1 MSKNKEKRY
10 CARTGACALATP
22 FAPTTEIPLSE
33 QPRPQFAREHFQILN
48 GAWDYAIRKAG
59 EPLSDYDG
67 RITVPFS
74 PEFSASGVLRVLEP
88 DQVLYYRRR
97 FSVEKIPPH
106 LLLHF
111 DAVDYEATVLVNGKP
126 VGTHR
131 GGYLPF
137 SFDIA
142 AHVHEGENE
151 LSLSVTDPTDAGG
164 QPRGKQ
170 TLSPGGI
177 WYTPQSGIWQTV
189 WLEYL
194 PEGYIPSVKIT
205 PDIDA
210 GVVRFSFP
218 VDGVSVTVVDKNR
231 YTFFPACGREMV
243 CPIPHAHLWSPEDPY
258 LYRVILR
265 RGEDRVESYFGMR
278 KFSIMPDKNG
288 KNRLALNN
296 CPYFHNGIL
305 DQGYFPESGLTPPSD
320 EAMVNDILAVKSL
333 GMNMIRKHIKVD
345 PMRFYYHCDR
355 LGVLV
360 WQDLV
365 SGGADYAFPIIA
377 ALPFVGIHLS
387 DKGERAYRR
396 FRRASAE
403 DRAEFVRFA
412 EETVAYFQNVPS
424 LALFTVFNE
433 GWGQFESEALT
444 DKLRHI
450 DPTRHYDSVSGWH
463 DQGKGTSEL
472 KSLHVY
478 YKKLRMPR
486 AEKRCVVLSEF
497 GGYSLPSEGHM
508 LTPDKL
514 FGYRM
519 YKSPEELRAAVAAL
533 YRDEIL
539 PAVKKGLS
547 ATVDT
552 QLSDVEEEI
561 NGVLTYDRRVNK
573 FEGLDL
579 SITYGD
585 DIL

>member
-1 MSKNKEKRY
+1 MSTKKKTY
-10 CARTGACALATP
+10 CARTGMCALATP
-22 FAPTTEIPLSE
+22 YAPTGDIPLAE
-33 QPRPQFAREHFQILN
+33 QPRPQFARDNYQILN
-48 GAWDYAIRKAG
+48 GLWDYAICKTEQTLDA
-59 EPLSDYDG
+59 YDG
-67 RITVPFS
+67 KILVPFS
-74 PEFSASGVLRVLEP
+74 PEFSASGVGRVLQP
-88 DQVLYYRRR
+88 DEVLYYRRS
-97 FSVEKIPPH
+97 FSVDEIPAH
-106 LLLHF
+106 LILHF
-111 DAVDYEATVLVNGKP
+111 DAVDYKAEVFLNGVS
-126 VGTHR
+126 VGKHR

-137 SFDIA
+137 SFDITA
-142 AHVHEGENE
+142 QVHEGENE
-151 LSLSVTDPTDAGG
+151 LTLAVTDPTDAGG

-189 WLEYL
+189 WLSYL
-194 PEGYIPSVKIT
+194 PKDYIPSVKIT

-210 GVVRFSFP
+210 GTVHFSFP
-218 VDGVSVTVVDKNR
+218 VDGVSVTIVDGNR
-231 YTFFPACGREMV
+231 YTFFPAGGREMT
-243 CPIPHAHLWSPEDPY
+243 CPIQNAHLWSPEDPY

-296 CPYFHNGIL
+296 RPYFHNGIL

-320 EAMVNDILAVKSL
+320 EAMASDILAVKSL

-355 LGVLV
+355 LGILV
-360 WQDLV
+360 WQDIV
-365 SGGADYAFPIIA
+365 SGGSDYAFPIIA

-387 DKGERAYRR
+387 DKGQSAYRR
-396 FRRASAE
+396 FRRENAE
-403 DRAEFVRFA
+403 DREEFIRFA

-424 LALFTVFNE
+424 MALFTVFNE

-444 DKLRHI
+444 EKLRVI
-450 DPTRHYDSVSGWH
+450 DPTRHYDAVSGWH
-463 DQGKGTSEL
+463 DQGKGSSEL

-478 YKKLRMPR
+478 YKKLHMPR
-486 AEKRCVVLSEF
+486 CEKRCVVLSEF
-497 GGYSLPSEGHM
+497 GGYSCPSEGHM
-508 LTPDKL
+508 LSPDKL

-533 YRDEIL
+533 YQNEIL
-539 PAVKKGLS
+539 PAVKQGLS
-547 ATVDT
+547 ATVYT

-561 NGVLTYDRRVNK
+561 NGILTYDRRVNK